1 MVGFVFAGLAT
12 LRGGI
17 LILVLPILIYLGAG
31 LLRAPAELRLRV
43 TRTLTAERV
52 SPGEPVGVSL
62 IIMNDGP
69 DLDEVTLRDLTPEG
83 LEIVEG
89 DACVVAPLPSGE
101 TLELTYTVR
110 GSRGTY
116 RFPGVRAVVR
126 EPFGVW
132 QVSGDVEAPAFL
144 FVLPEVAR
152 LRQVE
157 IRPRRTRVYSGIV
170 PARLGGPGVEFYGV
184 REYHPGDPL
193 RWLNSRATARDPERL
208 YITEYEQE
216 RVADVGLVLD
226 ARRGCYGSPSD
237 AGVLFECAVQAAATL
252 ADAFLG
258 GGHRVGMLV
267 YGGHIDWTIPGYG
280 KVQRERIL
288 RALAGA
294 ELGTSPIFL
303 ELEHLPTRLFPAG
316 SQIVFVSPLRAGDE
330 AMLSA
335 LRARGYA
342 VWAVSPDPISL
353 EAKRLRPSRDVELA
367 ARIARSERAILLR
380 ALRQAGVIVLDWDV
394 ETPFHHVAQVAL
406 RRSPLF
412 LRLFPGGPRR

>member
-1 MVGFVFAGLAT
+1 MLGFVFAGLAT
-12 LRGGI
+12 LRGEI
-17 LILVLPILIYLGAG
+17 LTLTLPVLIYLGAG
-31 LLRAPAELRLRV
+31 LLRAPAEIRLNI

-52 SPGEPVGVSL
+52 SPGEAVGISL
-62 IIMNDGP
+62 IVANDGP
-69 DLDEVTLRDLTPEG
+69 DLDEVTLRDLIPEG

-101 TLELTYTVR
+101 TLELAYTVR

-116 RFPGVRAVVR
+116 RFPGVRAVAR

-132 QVSGDVEAPAFL
+132 RLSREVEAPAFL

-152 LRQVE
+152 LRRVE
-157 IRPRRTRVYSGIV
+157 IRPRRTRIYSGLV
-170 PARLGGPGVEFYGV
+170 PVRLGGPGVEFYGV

-193 RWLNSRATARDPERL
+193 RWLSSRATARDPERL

-226 ARRGCYGSPSD
+226 ARRGCYGSP
-237 AGVLFECAVQAAATL
+237 AEAAELFECSVQAVATL
-252 ADAFLG
+252 ADALLG
-258 GGHRVGMLV
+258 GGHRVGLLV

-280 KVQRERIL
+280 KVQRERIF
-288 RALAGA
+288 RALARA
-294 ELGTSPIFL
+294 ELGASPIFL
-303 ELEHLPTRLFPAG
+303 ELEHLPTRLFPVG

-342 VWAVSPDPISL
+342 VWAVSPDPVSL
-353 EAKRLRPSRDVELA
+353 EAKRLRPSHDVKLA
-367 ARIARSERAILLR
+367 VRIARSERAILLR
-380 ALRQAGVIVLDWDV
+380 ALRQAGVLVLDWDV
-394 ETPFHHVAQVAL
+394 ETPFHHVASVAL

-412 LRLFPGGPRR
+412 SRPFPGGPRG

>member
-1 MVGFVFAGLAT
+1 MLGLVFAGLAT
-12 LRGGI
+12 LRGEI
-17 LILVLPILIYLGAG
+17 LILALPILIYLGAG
-31 LLRAPAELRLRV
+31 LLRAPAEFRLKV

-52 SPGEPVGVSL
+52 SPGEPVRVSL
-62 IIMNDGP
+62 TIVNDGP
-69 DLDEVTLRDLTPEG
+69 DLDEVTLLDLIPEG

-101 TLELTYTVR
+101 TLELAYTVR
-110 GSRGTY
+110 GPRGTY
-116 RFPGVRAVVR
+116 RFPGVRAVAR
-126 EPFGVW
+126 EPFNLC
-132 QVSGDVEAPAFL
+132 QLSQDVEAPAFL

-152 LRQVE
+152 LRRVE
-157 IRPRRTRVYSGIV
+157 IRPRRTRVYAGLA

-216 RVADVGLVLD
+216 RVADVGLVVD
-226 ARRGCYGSPSD
+226 ARRRCYGPPSE
-237 AGVLFECAVQAAATL
+237 ATVLFERAIQAAATL

-258 GGHRVGMLV
+258 GGHRVGLLV

-280 KVQRERIL
+280 KVQREKIL
-288 RALAGA
+288 RALAQA

-316 SQIVFVSPLRAGDE
+316 SQIVFVSPLRAGDG

-342 VWAVSPDPISL
+342 VWVVSPDPISL
-353 EAKRLRPSRDVELA
+353 ETKRLRPSRDVELA
-367 ARIARSERAILLR
+367 ARIARLERGLLLR
-380 ALRQAGVIVLDWDV
+380 ALRQAGILALDWDV

-406 RRSPLF
+406 RRSPLW
-412 LRLFPGGPRR
+412 LRPFPGGQAR